1 VIREGSEDRDLFM
14 MSRGTASV
22 RVGASPGRQK
32 RLASF
37 SAGAVFGEIALLD
50 EQPRSATVVADED
63 AVCYVLP
70 EESYRA
76 LVRDHQSIAITLLR
90 NLGRELSQRLRRAN
104 ATISQLEG

>member
-1 VIREGSEDRDLFM
+1 M

-22 RVGASPGRQK
+22 KVGAGQRREK

-63 AVCYVLP
+63 VVCYVLP

-90 NLGRELSQRLRRAN
+90 NLGRELSQRLRRAS
-104 ATISQLEG
+104 AAISQLEG